1 MLKNLFFF
9 STVLAGCTLAEVTVP
24 YPGELPGKAEEVRAA
39 DKVVLLNQVLEFVW
53 NGSAAV
59 PAQQAFPSFS
69 LLHKGQGNAGPV
81 SSAPIPLAVTL
92 GTESGNVVCS
102 EFQPC
107 MPSEEDEAAAK
118 AASHQA
124 SQRQQ
129 GSCWVS
135 RSGVNKEAGVQVTWH
150 VELQDGAHYVKH
162 YYTVR
167 ALKDIKLAGLSLVNL
182 AGEGFSVPGEV
193 PGTPLV
199 HEPTHTFYGIEQPVA
214 EASVQKDGAQVG
226 FECSLPMKAGE
237 AYTFTAVMGVY
248 PQGQLRRGFLA
259 YLERERANPYHQ
271 FLHYNGWYDH
281 GLNPTEENMLATVKA
296 YGEELV
302 RKRGIKLDSFV
313 LDDGWD
319 DYHADLWQPHPRKFP
334 EGFGKLAA
342 AIRSIDSHF
351 GIWISPL
358 GGYSGAEERT
368 EHARRMGLIPA
379 DQQQLD
385 LSCPGYYKWYLD
397 RCRELMEQDGVNFFK
412 WDRAGGGVSPHFM
425 ALLHIADELRK
436 ENPELFLST
445 TVGTWPSPFWLNYVD
460 CIWRTGSSDV
470 NWIGEGNSREQ
481 YITYRDGACY
491 RLIVKRAPLFPL
503 NSLMHHGIV
512 LGKEFQGRRTS
523 DARLY
528 QGGKAQE
535 PKAGDGDFMAD
546 TTVHT
551 VDFPVNNDLRKDA
564 RLFFASGTNLQE
576 LYLTPDMMNDK
587 AWDDVAEAARWAQ
600 RYADV
605 LADVHWVGGD
615 PEKGEVYG
623 YAAWRAGRGATLA
636 LRNPSARKQVFKVD
650 LNAALE
656 STGVDSLPAAYADQ
670 RVPFV
675 RGNGEIELEP
685 FEVLVFSERWEAP
698 APSGQANGAPAAK

>member
-1 MLKNLFFF
+1 MAGC
-9 STVLAGCTLAEVTVP
+9 VLADATVP
-24 YPGELPGKAEEVRAA
+24 YPGAAPGKAE
-39 DKVVLLNQVLEFVW
+39 VVLQGDKAGICNNAVEFTWNVPSSLPEEQAFSGFSFLNKGQEGAVALT
-53 NGSAAV
+53 SAAV
-59 PAQQAFPSFS
+59 PFTVS
-69 LLHKGQGNAGPV
+69 LASDAG
-81 SSAPIPLAVTL
+81 S
-92 GTESGNVVCS
+92 VVCS
-102 EFQPC
+102 SFRKCVPLK
-107 MPSEEDEAAAK
+107 EDVDAVMEASKQSSHRQLEGRWLAAA
-118 AASHQA
+118 
-124 SQRQQ
+124 
-129 GSCWVS
+129 
-135 RSGVNKEAGVQVTWH
+135 GVDEVAGVQVTWH

-162 YYTVR
+162 YYTIR
-167 ALKDIKLAGLSLVNL
+167 ALKDIKLVGLSLINL
-182 AGEGFSVPGEV
+182 NGNGFTVPGEV

-199 HEPTHTFYGIEQPVA
+199 HEATHTFYGVEQPVA
-214 EASVQKDGAQVG
+214 QATVQKDGAKVG

-237 AYTFTAVMGVY
+237 SYVFTAVMGVY
-248 PQGQLRRGFLA
+248 PEGQLRRGFLA

-281 GLNPTEENMLATVKA
+281 GLNPTEENMLATVKD
-296 YGEELV
+296 YGDELV
-302 RKRGIKLDSFV
+302 RKRGIRLDSFV

-319 DYHADLWQPHPRKFP
+319 DYRTDLWQPHPQKFP
-334 EGFGKLAA
+334 QGFGKLAK

-358 GGYSGAEERT
+358 GGYSGDKERT
-368 EHARRMGLIPA
+368 EHARSMGLIPE

-397 RCRELMEQDGVNFFK
+397 RCRELIEKDGVNFFK

-425 ALLHIADELRK
+425 ALLHIAGELRK
-436 ENPELFLST
+436 VNPDLFLST

-576 LYLTPDMMNDK
+576 LYLSPDMMNEK
-587 AWDDVAEAARWAQ
+587 AWDDVAEAVSWAQ

-605 LADVHWVGGD
+605 LADAHWVGGD

-623 YAAWRAGRGATLA
+623 YASWRADRGATLA
-636 LRNPSARKQVFKVD
+636 LRNPTARKQVYKVS
-650 LNAALE
+650 LNEALE
-656 STGVDSLPAAYADQ
+656 ATGVTSLSAAYTDQ
-670 RVPFV
+670 RVQQV
-675 RGNGEIELEP
+675 RQGEEIELEP
-685 FEVLVFSERWEAP
+685 FEVLVFSSRWDAP
-698 APSGQANGAPAAK
+698 HAPQSAKGAPEGK